1 VAQSLSS
8 AGESNAFSNS
18 AARAVLIRES
28 VGHIAKLE
36 AEAKAINAAIRK
48 YKAEVVRGNL
58 GFKIA
63 DWNAVFRV
71 SQLEAEDR
79 DELLDTLC
87 ESFEA
92 LGIGQVVDWVAAAER
107 TPRADANGAAAPNA
121 EARAAG
127 RLDGLGGVT
136 VNSDRWPQGVTG
148 HSDYAMGVADG
159 EAERDRINAGDAAP
173 RRGRGRPR
181 KRRQEAEADSEF

>member
-58 GFKIA
+58 GFKIS
-63 DWNAVFRV
+63 DFNAVCRIA
-71 SQLEAEDR
+71 QLESQDR
-79 DELLDTLC
+79 DELLEC
-87 ESFEA
+87 VREGFAA
-92 LGIGQVVDWVAAAER
+92 LGIGGSVDWVDAAQR
-107 TPRADANGAAAPNA
+107 TPRGANGAPPN
-121 EARAAG
+121 EDARAAG
-127 RLDGLGGVT
+127 RQDGLGGVT

-159 EAERDRINAGDAAP
+159 EAERDRIQTLGDAAP

-181 KRRQEAEADSEF
+181 KQPQEAEADAEF